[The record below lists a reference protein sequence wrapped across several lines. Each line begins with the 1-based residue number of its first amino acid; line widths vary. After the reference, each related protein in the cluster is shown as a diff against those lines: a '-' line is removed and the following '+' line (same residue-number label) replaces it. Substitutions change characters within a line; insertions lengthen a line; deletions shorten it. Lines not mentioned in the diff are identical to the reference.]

1 MFDSSVLW
9 LAPTTALTARCGPP
23 YPLDAFCQKKIG
35 TSRGRRR
42 THPHTHPWTD
52 PQLPSLSA
60 VALITASGRFRSVV
74 VGGGYWR
81 HRTWM
86 GHLLIGPAP
95 PAARFLFF
103 LSFSRLFV
111 SRNVLHFLPLAWR
124 FLQFFFALFDRRWW
138 NLNSGTD
145 FGMERD
151 ELLRFFSWT
160 PQPSPLQISPIVVD
174 WRKSNFFPSSPA
186 ARRLLRLPFFRILI
200 VALGSLFFIGDSVG
214 QSGKSALIKTANT
227 VVRSRSLIFIF
238 QFSVAWLVWFRWSIC
253 LLVDVGCYFLFFFCW
268 VDLLIGMRL
277 TATTVANQIRIR
289 SFFYLHRD
297 QNKKESERET

>member
-74 VGGGYWR
+74 GGYWR

-103 LSFSRLFV
+103 VFFSAFCFEKCSPLPSTCLTFSSVFFRTLRSQMMEFEFWNRFWHGTGRIVAIFFLNTPTIAAANQSNSCRLKKI
-111 SRNVLHFLPLAWR
+111 
-124 FLQFFFALFDRRWW
+124 QFF
-138 NLNSGTD
+138 S
-145 FGMERD
+145 
-151 ELLRFFSWT
+151 LLSRS
-160 PQPSPLQISPIVVD
+160 S
-174 WRKSNFFPSSPA
+174 PSS
-186 ARRLLRLPFFRILI
+186 
-200 VALGSLFFIGDSVG
+200 
-214 QSGKSALIKTANT
+214 
-227 VVRSRSLIFIF
+227 
-238 QFSVAWLVWFRWSIC
+238 SVAFLSHSYRCFGFSFFYWWFRWPIGK
-253 LLVDVGCYFLFFFCW
+253 VGTYK
-268 VDLLIGMRL
+268 DG
-277 TATTVANQIRIR
+277 
-289 SFFYLHRD
+289 
-297 QNKKESERET
+297 